1 MSVHISSDLQTQL
14 DSAEY
19 IWFTTVRDDGQPQ
32 PTPVW
37 FIQENDTF
45 LIYSMPSAQK
55 VRNIRTN
62 PKVSLNYNPESDG
75 ENFIVIMGDAV
86 IDDDAPSPIHN
97 AAYFKKYER
106 GIETIGM
113 TPDSFEQSY
122 SLAIR
127 VTPTRVRGNSGE

>member
-1 MSVHISSDLQTQL
+1 MSVHISPDLQAQL
-14 DSAEY
+14 DAAEY
-19 IWFTTVRDDGQPQ
+19 VWLTTVRDDGQPQ

-45 LIYSMPSAQK
+45 LIYSSPNAQK
-55 VRNIRTN
+55 VRNIQAN
-62 PKVSLNYNPESDG
+62 PKVALNYNPEPDA

-86 IDDDAPSPIHN
+86 IDEDAPSPIHN
-97 AAYFKKYER
+97 GAFFKKYEK

-113 TPDSFEQSY
+113 TPDSYEQTF